1 MAQATHEDHLKRQ
14 KLVIGGNRESSL
26 RSFKLTKVWFTLDVN
41 DSETIASVL
50 RCQGAI
56 ISEDVGEASVVIADD
71 PTRLP
76 LAARFVLVIAGGWAI
91 SPTYAKSNGLHGGI
105 SIKYNAAA
113 MGKRLFWMSEDAI
126 AKWPVEAKII
136 GRLIRRPECQW
147 VTLATRQD
155 FLDAVTAR
163 TRGRKRVHRVYEA
176 IALVTKVEKG
186 LSMLKDVKSAFTS
199 SEFLKFFRRP
209 DQVSSTM
216 GMCSY

>member
-1 MAQATHEDHLKRQ
+1 MR
-14 KLVIGGNRESSL
+14 
-26 RSFKLTKVWFTLDVN
+26 
-41 DSETIASVL
+41 AS
-50 RCQGAI
+50 I
-56 ISEDVGEASVVIADD
+56 VIAND

-76 LAARFVLVIAGGWAI
+76 LAAIFVLVIAGGWAI

-163 TRGRKRVHRVYEA
+163 TRGKKRVYEA
-176 IALVTKVEKG
+176 IALVTEFEKG
-186 LSMLKDVKSAFTS
+186 LPVLKDVKSAFTP